1 MNYKFIQPVS
11 MRVTKEQY
19 ERDLRQPLLKMGY
32 EEALSDWTLHLIL
45 TTNLIGNDSYLSNI
59 RDYRKS
65 YNSRYFI
72 PDYNPQLFLA
82 IAAMSNIEYGIY
94 GEWWYCTENVK
105 MLSNGRIEYN
115 KGKLY
120 MGLDNER
127 IINNSR
133 DNNHY
138 WRDDNRFEHF
148 RKATLQELIEKFT
161 NKETIKEDIMKKE
174 LTQEQFE
181 ELKNL
186 IAPENVE
193 KFNKLFKVN
202 KNAIKEDLDLYT
214 DFGTDDIE
222 IAADVFSCDG
232 NFLPFRENYRLRSLW
247 VTENIDIHIVDG
259 SNGDKL
265 IMFNKKEQ

>member
-19 ERDLRQPLLKMGY
+19 ERDLREPLLKIGY
-32 EEALSDWTLHLIL
+32 EEVCFTDLDKLNILITSENGL
-45 TTNLIGNDSYLSNI
+45 VSNSNE
-59 RDYRKS
+59 KS
-65 YNSRYFI
+65 CFICGRYFI
-72 PDYNPQLFLA
+72 DHYNPQLFLA
-82 IAAMSNIEYGIY
+82 IAVMSNIKYGIY

-133 DNNHY
+133 GNNHY

-148 RKATLQELIEKFT
+148 RKATLQELIEKYT
-161 NKETIKEDIMKKE
+161 NQKQDIMKKE

-186 IAPENVE
+186 IAPENKE

-202 KNAIKEDLDLYT
+202 KNAIKEDLDLDI
-214 DFGTDDIE
+214 DFGTPDIF
-222 IAADVFSCDG
+222 IAAGIFGCDI
-232 NFLPFRENYRLRSLW
+232 NLSPFRENYRLRSLL
-247 VTENIDIHIVDG
+247 VNNNIDIHIVEG
-259 SNGDKL
+259 NSGDKL
-265 IMFNKKEQ
+265 IMFNEKD